1 MAPIPTLLPGGAVD
15 TVEGIV
21 ERVTYYSAASGYS
34 VLRLKPSLPASSDN
48 LITVVGALPEVKP
61 GEHLRLQGE
70 WTTHPEFG
78 RQFRASRCERDLPT
92 NQEGIRRYLGSGLI
106 KGIGPRTAD
115 KIVALFGSQ
124 SLEIIEHTPDRLL
137 EVPDI
142 GGKRLQL
149 IIEAWRANKAISE
162 VMVFL
167 QQYGISTNLAI
178 KIYKT
183 YGDGS
188 LGVVRENPY
197 RLIHDIWGIG
207 FKTADKIAQA
217 LGLPADAPSR
227 LAAGITHLL
236 NEASDDG
243 HVYMPESAL
252 LASAVELLQA
262 TLDQVRSACN
272 DLLTANKLAS
282 ETLGT
287 ASEPAIYLDTYH
299 QAEKETAWRLH
310 TLLNER
316 RSLLA
321 DLAQI
326 ILFRQDDGAASQ
338 LSDEQT
344 AALRL
349 ALQHK
354 VCILTGGPGTGKTTA
369 LRALIEMLERNKHP
383 YALASPTGRAAKR
396 LSEATGRPAQTVHR
410 LLGYTPASGFNTN
423 ESYPLRA
430 DLIVVDEAS
439 MLDLQ
444 LTQHLLA
451 AIEPGAHLLL
461 VGDVD
466 QLPSVGAGDVLRD
479 LVRSKRVPVARLT
492 HIYRQEAGS
501 QIIANAHRINQGQAP
516 EWSQPAADM
525 FLFTQADPQAA
536 SDLVVDIV
544 SQRVPAKFG
553 VEPQDIQVLA
563 PMHRGLAGVSNLNIR
578 LQESLNPPLQ
588 HKAEHT
594 FGGRILRVGDRVMQI
609 HNNYSKEVFNG
620 DIGRISEIDL
630 ENQSLTVTF
639 DGKPVQYDWSEVDEL
654 LHAFAISVHKSQG
667 SEFPVVVLPILTQH
681 YVMLQRNLLYT
692 AITRA
697 KKLCVLVGTRQAIA
711 MAVRNNKTQH
721 RWSGLAD
728 RLPDLP
734 LVSG

>member
-1 MAPIPTLLPGGAVD
+1 MD

-21 ERVTYYSAASGYS
+21 ERVTFYSATNGYS
-34 VLRLKPSLPASSDN
+34 VLRLKPSSPVPSDS
-48 LITVVGALPEVKP
+48 LVTVVGALPEVKP

-78 RQFRASRCERDLPT
+78 RQFRASHCERDLPT
-92 NQEGIRRYLGSGLI
+92 NQEGIRHYLGSGLI

-115 KIVALFGSQ
+115 KIVALFGGQ
-124 SLEIIEHTPDRLL
+124 ALEVIEHTPDRLL

-142 GGKRLQL
+142 GEKRLHL
-149 IIEAWRANKAISE
+149 IVEAWRANKAISE

-167 QQYGISTNLAI
+167 QQYGISTNLAV
-178 KIYKT
+178 KIYKA
-183 YGDGS
+183 YGDKALS
-188 LGVVRENPY
+188 IVRLNPY
-197 RLIHDIWGIG
+197 QLIHDIWGIG

-236 NEASDDG
+236 TRASEEG
-243 HVYMPESAL
+243 HVYMPESIL
-252 LASAVELLQA
+252 LQGSAELLQV
-262 TLDQVRSACN
+262 TDDQVKAACN
-272 DLLTANKLAS
+272 DLLATHILVS

-287 ASEPAIYLDTYH
+287 ALEPAIYQDVYY

-310 TLLNER
+310 TLFNEP

-326 ILFRQDDGAASQ
+326 ELLPADGGAASQ
-338 LSDEQT
+338 LSDEQI
-344 AALRL
+344 AALRM
-349 ALQHK
+349 AVQHK
-354 VCILTGGPGTGKTTA
+354 VSVLTGGPGTGKTTA
-369 LRALIEMLERNKHP
+369 LRALIEMLERSRHP

-396 LSEATGRPAQTVHR
+396 LAEATGRPAQTVHR
-410 LLGYTPASGFNTN
+410 LLGYTPASGFNAN
-423 ESYPLRA
+423 ERNPLRA
-430 DLIVVDEAS
+430 DLVVVDEAS

-444 LTQHLLA
+444 LAQHLLA
-451 AIEPGAHLLL
+451 AIEPGSHLLL

-479 LVRSKRVPVARLT
+479 LVRCGCVPVARLT
-492 HIYRQEAGS
+492 HIYRQAAGS
-501 QIIANAHRINQGQAP
+501 QIIANAHRINEGQVP
-516 EWSQPAADM
+516 DWSQPATDM
-525 FLFTQADPQAA
+525 FLFTQADPQVA

-544 SQRVPAKFG
+544 SQRIKSKFG
-553 VEPQDIQVLA
+553 FDPHQDIQVLA
-563 PMHRGLAGVSNLNIR
+563 PMHRGLAGVSNLNTR
-578 LQESLNPPLQ
+578 LQESLNPLANG
-588 HKAEHT
+588 KAEHA

-609 HNNYSKEVFNG
+609 HNNYTKDVFNG
-620 DIGRISEIDL
+620 DIGRLSVIDQ
-630 ENQSLTVTF
+630 ENQSLTVVY
-639 DGKPVQYDWSEVDEL
+639 DGRPVVYDWPEVDEL
-654 LHAFAISVHKSQG
+654 LHAYAISVHKSQG

-711 MAVRNNKTQH
+711 MAVRNNKTQQ
-721 RWSGLAD
+721 RWSGLAE
-728 RLPDLP
+728 RLSDIPGNL
-734 LVSG
+734 G